1 MYTLI
6 NWIQSED
13 GIWVLLDF
21 KRGSCGPFF
30 CKRVIRDLSSK
41 YSCAEVSDCID
52 MAIFLMVSDHG
63 RIEKRSYAMTLNI
76 TEPDIHDFVE
86 LS

>member
-6 NWIQSED
+6 NRIQSED

-41 YSCAEVSDCID
+41 YSCAEVSDCMD
-52 MAIFLMVSDHG
+52 TTIFFNGFRPWED
-63 RIEKRSYAMTLNI
+63 REKVLCYDAEHYGTRY
-76 TEPDIHDFVE
+76 P
-86 LS
+86 